1 MSSTFQAQCHCGH
14 HKWEWTLEADKQ
26 NHILCHCDTCKVLS
40 GGPYTLNQIVP
51 KSALKIT
58 AGGEPSKYSYKG
70 DSGMFTLSFLSHLQ
84 HPTLTQSAGNSVN
97 CYYCPKCTTHIYHH
111 QEVMGPDTI
120 IARTGIPSDARKNF
134 TVAAEIYGK
143 DKLSWEPKIAETFDV
158 LPPS

>member
-14 HKWEWTLEADKQ
+14 HKWEWTLESDKQ
-26 NHILCHCDTCKVLS
+26 SHILCHCDTCKVLS

-58 AGGEPSKYSYKG
+58 SGGEPSKYSYKG
-70 DSGMFTLSFLSHLQ
+70 DSGK
-84 HPTLTQSAGNSVN
+84 LTHHGLAFSRSVLMWYTGNSVN
-97 CYYCPKCTTHIYHH
+97 CYYCPHCTTHIYHH

-120 IARTGIPSDARKNF
+120 IARTGIPADARKNF
-134 TVAAEIYGK
+134 PVAAEIYGK
-143 DKLSWEPKIAETFDV
+143 DKLNWEPKIAETFDV

>member
-1 MSSTFQAQCHCGH
+1 MSQTFAAQCHCGH
-14 HKWEWTLEADKQ
+14 HKWEWTLGAELQK
-26 NHILCHCDTCKVLS
+26 HVLCHCDTCKILS

-51 KSALKIT
+51 KSSLKIT

-70 DSGMFTLSFLSHLQ
+70 DSG
-84 HPTLTQSAGNSVN
+84 NSVN
-97 CYYCPKCTTHIYHH
+97 CYYCPHCTTHIYHH

-120 IARTGIPSDARKNF
+120 IARTGIPADARKKF
-134 TVAAEIYGK
+134 PVAAEIYGK